1 MERREEGVV
10 REWVISD
17 SRTRPLLLR
26 DATGG
31 SLLPR
36 VAAPGAAVS
45 LLRLVS
51 RLDKLLYVGVNEDR
65 SSQLQVLHAILRK

>member
-1 MERREEGVV
+1 M
-10 REWVISD
+10 
-17 SRTRPLLLR
+17 LH

-31 SLLPR
+31 SLPPP
-36 VAAPGAAVS
+36 VVAPGVAVS